1 MKRLLCLGFL
11 LAVAASAADAKVLY
25 DGTALPDGQGWTTFF
40 TGGTQTLD
48 PAGFVAVNTT
58 GSLLFQGGFGQ
69 QDALLNSTKG
79 FTLQFS
85 SQVLQE
91 AHSAANNRSGFSL
104 IVTDQNAVGIEI
116 GFWQDTVW
124 AQNLGFTQG
133 EKVAFDTTALT
144 DYALTIVGNHY
155 SLTAGNGANAKTLS
169 GSTRAYG
176 AQPGTPAIYD
186 TTAGLF
192 FGDDTTSAAARF
204 NLRSV
209 SVIAVPEPSSAMILV
224 GALLTM
230 IVVSVARRRQR

>member
-1 MKRLLCLGFL
+1 MKRLLCIGL
-11 LAVAASAADAKVLY
+11 LLTVAAPAAYAKVLY
-25 DGTALPDGQGWTTFF
+25 DGTTLPDGQGWTTFF

-58 GSLLFQGGFGQ
+58 GNALYQGGFGQ
-69 QDALLNSTKG
+69 QDALLNSATG

-133 EKVAFDTTALT
+133 EMIAFDTTTMT
-144 DYALTIVGNHY
+144 DYALTIVGDHY
-155 SLTAGNGANAKTLS
+155 SLTAGDGAKAKTLS

-176 AQPGTPAIYD
+176 AQPGSPAIYD
-186 TTAGLF
+186 TAAALF

-204 NLRSV
+204 NLKSV
-209 SVIAVPEPSSAMILV
+209 SVIAVPEPSSAIILG

-230 IVVSVARRRQR
+230 LFTAVVRKRQS